1 MKRFVIWTIA
11 AWLTSHIA
19 AYADGDPA
27 KGKDVFKQ
35 CASCHAIGPGAA
47 NKLGPPLN
55 KVVGRS
61 WGSSSN
67 YSYSAGLLAGHKAGR
82 IWDDAA
88 LDQWLTA
95 PQKMIPGTKMF
106 FGGLDDAKQ
115 RADVIAYLKGFAG

>member
-1 MKRFVIWTIA
+1 MKRLVIWTIV
-11 AWLTSHIA
+11 AWVTSHIA

-27 KGKDVFKQ
+27 KGEEVFKQ
-35 CASCHAIGPGAA
+35 CVTCHAIGPGAT

-55 KVVGRS
+55 KVVGIS
-61 WGSSSN
+61 WASSSS
-67 YSYSAGLLAGHKAGR
+67 YSYSAGLLAGHNAGR
-82 IWDDAA
+82 IWDNAA

-115 RADVIAYLKGFAG
+115 RADVIAYLKQFAD

>member
-55 KVVGRS
+55 KVVGRT

>member
-1 MKRFVIWTIA
+1 MKRLVIWTIA
-11 AWLTSHIA
+11 AWLASHIA

-27 KGKDVFKQ
+27 KGKEVFQQ
-35 CASCHAIGPGAA
+35 CATCHAIGPGAA

-55 KVVGRS
+55 KVVGRT

-67 YSYSAGLLAGHKAGR
+67 YSYSAGMLAGHKAGR

-88 LDQWLTA
+88 LDQWLTG

-106 FGGLDDAKQ
+106 FGGLEDAKQ
-115 RADVIAYLKGFAG
+115 RSDVIAYLKQFAN